1 MERCVYCEV
10 RNEFINII
18 CTSLERTHLV
28 NGTSLDSGAYAD
40 LLLRSRT
47 VFVGFVSL
55 LRQVDQQCCLP
66 RLLKAILKMYGVNL
80 GTCCVFAEQATMDFD
95 EVLEEIGELGR
106 YQITTY
112 LLICLPVL
120 FSAANSLTYVFT
132 AGVPNYR

>member
-1 MERCVYCEV
+1 
-10 RNEFINII
+10 
-18 CTSLERTHLV
+18 
-28 NGTSLDSGAYAD
+28 
-40 LLLRSRT
+40 
-47 VFVGFVSL
+47 
-55 LRQVDQQCCLP
+55 
-66 RLLKAILKMYGVNL
+66 MYGVNL